1 LVGIIQRPIDEETPK
16 ETLWSDPLRVPYC
29 CAVHERT
36 LIKDPI
42 GDVSL
47 LMALVNHTR
56 GGLSELSINNGRI
69 PWFRDRAILD

>member
-1 LVGIIQRPIDEETPK
+1 
-16 ETLWSDPLRVPYC
+16 
-29 CAVHERT
+29 